1 MTPVHHL
8 TAREIARR
16 VRAGDLSPV
25 DVVSALL
32 DRIDRLEPAVR
43 AWAWVDR
50 EGALEQARRVESAVR
65 EGRDPGPLAG
75 VPVGVK
81 DILYTKGLRTAMGSP
96 LFADFVPAED
106 AEAVARLRAAGAI
119 LLGKTVTTPY
129 AFKDPPPTRNPW
141 DLSRTPGGSSSGSG
155 AGVACRMVPVALGTQ
170 TGGSILR
177 PSAYNGVVGLKPTY
191 GRISRHGVFPLAWS
205 LDTVGVIARRVEDC
219 ALLLG
224 VLAGHDPRDP
234 GSARAPVPDYLRQ
247 MEEGQAQAPRLGLVR
262 GWFYEQATPE
272 VRDHTEEV
280 ARRLHAS
287 GAQVQAV
294 ELPPSFEAALPAH
307 RVLMRAEG
315 ASVHRDLY
323 RLHPEA
329 YGPEMRAL
337 VEEGHLYSAV
347 EYLQAQRHRRRF
359 QREVSALFRQV
370 DVLLMPTVPAP
381 APPHEAGTGDPGFQ
395 AVWTLAGLPS
405 LHLPTGLSAEGLPL
419 GVQLVGPA
427 FGEGRLLAC
436 ARWCERA
443 LGLDL
448 VPPIAR

>member
-1 MTPVHHL
+1 MTALHRL

-25 DVVSALL
+25 EVVSAFLE
-32 DRIDRLEPAVR
+32 RITRLEPAVR
-43 AWAWVDR
+43 AWARVDR

-81 DILYTKGLRTAMGSP
+81 DIIHTRGLPTEMGSP
-96 LFADFVPAED
+96 LFAGFVPQED
-106 AEAVARLRAAGAI
+106 AEVVARLRSAGAVI
-119 LLGKTVTTPY
+119 LGKTVTTEF

-170 TGGSILR
+170 TGGSVLR

-205 LDTVGVIARRVEDC
+205 LDTVGVITHRVEDC

-234 GSARAPVPDYLRQ
+234 GSADAPVPDFLQ
-247 MEEGQAQAPRLGLVR
+247 EMEEGQARAPRLGLVR

-280 ARRLHAS
+280 ARRLYTA
-287 GAQVQAV
+287 GAQVQV
-294 ELPPSFEAALPAH
+294 VDLPPSFEGVLPAH
-307 RVLMRAEG
+307 RVVMASEAG
-315 ASVHRDLY
+315 AVHRELL
-323 RLHPEA
+323 RRHPDA
-329 YGPEMRAL
+329 YGPQLRAF

-359 QREVSALFRQV
+359 QREVSALFREV

-381 APPHEAGTGDPGFQ
+381 APPHGAGTGDPGFQ
-395 AVWTLAGLPS
+395 AVWTFAGLPS
-405 LHLPTGLSAEGLPL
+405 LHLPTGLASEGLPL

-427 FGEGRLLAC
+427 FCEGRLLAC